1 MNIRHI
7 EEPLLKFG
15 FGEAIC
21 PRNGIRL
28 YAPYDIEKV
37 RPQIIKLGI
46 IGKSESIEIVTNWLD
61 ESKGHIAAKVKNKKP
76 KLFTDFMGFKKNEAF
91 NSEILYDDGYIRKI
105 NNSDFEDNSKHLTFE
120 KLIQNIAQLYLNE
133 IEWLSKNKSPDVILC
148 VLPEEFAKKFMPEI
162 IKSESGKEDIIEID
176 GTLLENKAEEFND
189 EREPESE
196 EAQNFRRYLKAKAM
210 KFGKPIQIF
219 RDRIGIPT
227 AEMQDPATIAWNLFT
242 ALYYKASGTPWG
254 IVKKKSD
261 IVCYAGISFYQSRD
275 KSSTQ
280 TSVAQIFDELGK
292 GVILR
297 GDEIIF
303 KKFDRTPHLTEEQAF
318 NLMDRALTEYNL
330 AVKINPQRLV
340 VHKTSNFNEEEE
352 LGFIQ
357 AIKKHGIGALD
368 LVTINERTNNRL
380 FREHNYPPL
389 RGTHLSFDSKNH
401 LLYTKGSV
409 QFYETFPS
417 KYIPNPLQIR
427 LFRHD
432 ESPNIIC
439 EEILALTKMNWN
451 NTQFDNRSPI
461 TIECSRRVGEIL
473 KYLNEEES
481 PQLKYSFYM

>member
-15 FGEAIC
+15 FGEDVC

-28 YAPYDIEKV
+28 FSPYDIQKV
-37 RPQIIKLGI
+37 RPQTIKLGI
-46 IGKSESIEIVTNWLD
+46 IGKGESIEIVTNWLE
-61 ESKGHIAAKVKNKKP
+61 ESKRHIDSKVKNNQP
-76 KLFTDFMGFKKNEAF
+76 KLFTDFMGFKKDEAF
-91 NSEILYDDGYIRKI
+91 TSEILYDEGYIRKI
-105 NNSDFEDNSKHLTFE
+105 NNTDFEDTSTSETFE

-148 VLPEEFAKKFMPEI
+148 VLPENFAKKFLPDNLKTQTSEDELIQIDDKI
-162 IKSESGKEDIIEID
+162 IETNEDI
-176 GTLLENKAEEFND
+176 ENELGV
-189 EREPESE
+189 ESE
-196 EAQNFRRYLKAKAM
+196 EEQNFRRYLKAKAM
-210 KFGKPIQIF
+210 KFGKPIQIL
-219 RDRIGIPT
+219 RDRIGLPT
-227 AEMQDPATIAWNLFT
+227 SEMQDPATIAWNLFT

-261 IVCYAGISFYQSRD
+261 IICYAGISFYKSRD
-275 KSSTQ
+275 GKTTQ

-303 KKFDRTPHLTEEQAF
+303 KKHDQSPHLTDEQAF
-318 NLMDRALTEYNL
+318 RLLDRALTEYNL

-340 VHKTSNFNEEEE
+340 VHKSSNFNEEEE
-352 LGFIQ
+352 MGFIQ
-357 AIKKHGIGALD
+357 AIKKHNIDALD
-368 LVTINERTNNRL
+368 LVTINERTNYRL
-380 FREHNYPPL
+380 FREHDYPPL

-409 QFYETFPS
+409 LFYETFPS

-451 NTQFDNRSPI
+451 NTQFDRRSPI
-461 TIECSRRVGEIL
+461 TIECSRKVGEIL
-473 KYLNEEES
+473 KYLDEDES